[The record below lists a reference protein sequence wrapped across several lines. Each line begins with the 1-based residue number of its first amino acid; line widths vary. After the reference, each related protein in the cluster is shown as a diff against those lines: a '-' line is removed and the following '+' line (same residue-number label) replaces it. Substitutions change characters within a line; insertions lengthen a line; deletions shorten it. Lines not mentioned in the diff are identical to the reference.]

1 MRGEGSP
8 AFALRFLMPPSPDS
22 VSQNP
27 FLQPPLPLLPSP
39 TNRETKRVFVAATRM
54 NDGKTTTCLGLFAAL
69 QAIYPRVGFIKPV
82 GQRFIDVQGTQV
94 DEDSFLLDMIY
105 DVRVPIQSMSPVTID
120 STFTRRYLK
129 NPGQLLPELKDKICR
144 AFDRVS
150 WEKDFTLIEGTGH
163 AGVGSVF
170 DLSNASVAKLL
181 KAQVILVCTG
191 GIGRPVDEI
200 ALNKALFDKA
210 GVEVIGV
217 ILNKVE
223 PDKID
228 IVREYAGIGLQRLGV
243 PLLGV
248 LPIENILSAP
258 NLTQIAEDID
268 GQWLNGRKG
277 GAKQRVHRV
286 IVGAMTAKGIV
297 DYLTPG
303 TLIITPGDR
312 DDIILAA
319 VSSARLSGGSTISG
333 LILTNDIQPH
343 PKLAELLAQTDIP
356 VIAARSESYT
366 VTSTINR
373 MTVKT
378 QPQDTDKIPIIKNL
392 ITNNID
398 LKSLL
403 NRIG

>member
-1 MRGEGSP
+1 M
-8 AFALRFLMPPSPDS
+8 PSPDS

-69 QAIYPRVGFIKPV
+69 QSIYPRVGFIKPV
-82 GQRFIDVQGTQV
+82 GQRFVDVQGQQV
-94 DEDSFLLDMIY
+94 DEDSYLLDTIY

-120 STFTRRYLK
+120 ATFTRRYLK
-129 NPGQLLPELKDKICR
+129 NPGELLPELKDKICR

-181 KAQVILVCTG
+181 KSPVILVCPG

-210 GVEVIGV
+210 GVEVIGA
-217 ILNKVE
+217 ILNKIE

-228 IVREYAGIGLQRLGV
+228 IVREYAGLGLQRLGV

-248 LPIENILSAP
+248 LPIEKMLSAP
-258 NLTQIAEDID
+258 NLTQIAEDIE

-319 VSSARLSGGSTISG
+319 VSSARLSGGSTIAG

-356 VIAARSESYT
+356 VIAAKGESYT

-392 ITNNID
+392 IMNNVD
-398 LKSLL
+398 LPDLISRL
-403 NRIG
+403 

>member
-1 MRGEGSP
+1 MAS
-8 AFALRFLMPPSPDS
+8 SS
-22 VSQNP
+22 TNP
-27 FLQPPLPLLPSP
+27 FLQPSLPLLGSP
-39 TNRETKRVFVAATRM
+39 TNKVTKRIFVAATRM

-69 QAIYPRVGFIKPV
+69 QSLYPRVGFIKPV
-82 GQRFIDVQGTQV
+82 GQRFVDVQGLQV
-94 DEDSFLLDMIY
+94 DEDSFLFDTIY
-105 DVRVPIQSMSPVTID
+105 NVRVPIESMSPVTVD
-120 STFTRRYLK
+120 PTFTRRYLK

-170 DLSNASVAKLL
+170 DLSNASVAKLV
-181 KAQVILVCTG
+181 KSPVIIVCPG
-191 GIGRPVDEI
+191 GIGRPIDEI
-200 ALNKALFDKA
+200 SLNKALFDKA
-210 GVEVIGV
+210 GVEVIGA

-223 PDKID
+223 HDKMD
-228 IVREYAGIGLQRLGV
+228 LVREYAGIGLQRLGV

-248 LPIENILSAP
+248 LPIEKMLSAP
-258 NLTQIAEDID
+258 NLTQIAEDIK

-277 GAKQRVHRV
+277 GAKQRVLRV

-319 VSSARLSGGSTISG
+319 VSSARLAGGSTIAG

-356 VIAARSESYT
+356 VIAAPGESYT

-378 QPQDTDKIPIIKNL
+378 QPQDTDKIPVIKNL
-392 ITNNID
+392 IMQHVD
-398 LKSLL
+398 MKSLL
-403 NRIG
+403 ANV

>member
-1 MRGEGSP
+1 
-8 AFALRFLMPPSPDS
+8 MPPSDS

-54 NDGKTTTCLGLFAAL
+54 NDGKTTTCLGLYAAL

-82 GQRFIDVQGTQV
+82 GQRFVDVQGTQV
-94 DEDSFLLDMIY
+94 DEDSYLLDTIY

-120 STFTRRYLK
+120 ATFTRRYLK

-181 KAQVILVCTG
+181 KSPVILVCPG

-210 GVEVIGV
+210 GVEVIGA
-217 ILNKVE
+217 ILNKIE
-223 PDKID
+223 PDKMD
-228 IVREYAGIGLQRLGV
+228 IVREYAGLGLQRLGV

-248 LPIENILSAP
+248 LPIEKVLSAP
-258 NLTQIAEDID
+258 NLTQIAEDIE

-277 GAKQRVHRV
+277 GSKQRVHRV

-319 VSSARLSGGSTISG
+319 VSSARLSGGSTIAG

-356 VIAARSESYT
+356 VIAAKGESYT

-392 ITNNID
+392 ITKNVD
-398 LKSLL
+398 LEMLL
-403 NRIG
+403 SKV